1 MIPFYTPFSDLFR
14 GYNKGILW
22 RNESKQ
28 IVEEKVIFG
37 CPLAVT
43 KVSNPFWKSCQCCFM
58 NDFVFLLWS
67 ADISD

>member
-1 MIPFYTPFSDLFR
+1 MIPFYTPFFDLFR

-28 IVEEKVIFG
+28 IIEEKVIFG

-43 KVSNPFWKSCQCCFM
+43 KVSNPFWK
-58 NDFVFLLWS
+58 
-67 ADISD
+67 